1 MWPMAPGGEGPRP
14 VTDTADPRNSDNPA
28 WSPDV
33 SKILFD
39 TNRSG
44 ESVELWIMNA
54 DGSEPTR
61 LIADAFGQI
70 SWQPISITGPCVGDC
85 DGDDSV
91 VVAELVTLI
100 GISLGNIALVDCPAG
115 NASVD
120 ELLGRRGETQSF
132 VQRLSPSP
140 FKLGA
145 FAATQVPLYE
155 RGTRG
160 GFI

>member
-1 MWPMAPGGEGPRP
+1 MQNSVNHAPGLKCKVCPRLLRP
-14 VTDTADPRNSDNPA
+14 VTDTANPRNSDNPA
-28 WSPDV
+28 WSPDG

-61 LIADAFGQI
+61 LIADAFGQT

-85 DGDDSV
+85 ESHDP
-91 VVAELVTLI
+91 
-100 GISLGNIALVDCPAG
+100 ISSQIQAG
-115 NASVD
+115 NASVG
-120 ELLGRRGETQSF
+120 ELLGRRGETPSF

-155 RGTRG
+155 RGTRE

>member
-1 MWPMAPGGEGPRP
+1 MQNSVNHAPGLKCKVCPRLLRP

-28 WSPDV
+28 WSPDG

-61 LIADAFGQI
+61 LIADAFGQT

-115 NASVD
+115 DENQDGQISVD
-120 ELLGRRGETQSF
+120 EIVGA
-132 VQRLSPSP
+132 VQNALTGCVAGTSP
-140 FKLGA
+140 
-145 FAATQVPLYE
+145 
-155 RGTRG
+155 
-160 GFI
+160 